1 MTVCC
6 IIAGRV
12 AQNMNT
18 EYKGSM
24 PGLIQT
30 VLERI

>member
-1 MTVCC
+1 VCC

-12 AQNMNT
+12 AQDMNT

-24 PGLIQT
+24 TGLIET
-30 VLERI
+30 VLDRI